1 MKLAGTVILY
11 HPDIALIARIK
22 TYLNI
27 LEVLYVVDNTE
38 HNDIN
43 IKNEVL
49 KYEKVQYLHDGENKG
64 IAIRLNQVAETA
76 IKDGHSALL
85 TMDQDSYFDLNMAL
99 QYIDCIYSFKS
110 YSNTAMFGVEFL
122 HQTQL
127 STCTSEK
134 VSELI
139 TSGSIINLDLF
150 KSIGRFDEKL
160 FIDYVDHEYCYRAIT
175 KGYEIVKFSNIFLQ
189 HSVGETVQKR
199 SFGSLKYT
207 QRSFHSAVR
216 IYYMVRN
223 YLYVKSLYNHSFP
236 VEMKHQQ
243 KSILTRI
250 KNKLLYSNER
260 IKLLRLIFRAFKD
273 YKEGRMGKIEL

>member
-11 HPDIALIARIK
+11 HPDMALMDRIK
-22 TYLNI
+22 TYINI
-27 LEVLYVVDNTE
+27 LEMLYIVDNTE
-38 HNDIN
+38 LNNIN
-43 IKNEVL
+43 IRNEVL
-49 KYEKVQYLHDGENKG
+49 KYQKVKYFHDGENKG
-64 IAIRLNQVAETA
+64 IAIRLNEAAETA
-76 IKDGHSALL
+76 IKDGYSALL
-85 TMDQDSYFDLNMAL
+85 TMDQDSCFDLNMAQ
-99 QYIDCIYSFKS
+99 QYIDCIASYKS

-122 HQTQL
+122 HQPQL

-139 TSGSIINLDLF
+139 TSGSIVNLDLF
-150 KSIGRFDEKL
+150 KNIGKFDEKL

-175 KGYEIVKFSNIFLQ
+175 KGYEIVKFSTIFLQ
-189 HSVGETVQKR
+189 HSVGEAVQKR

-223 YLYVKSLYNHSFP
+223 YLYVKSRYNHSFP
-236 VEMKHQQ
+236 AEMKHQQ

-250 KNKLLYSNER
+250 KNKLLYSKER
-260 IKLLRLIFRAFKD
+260 FKLLRLIFRAFKD

>member
-11 HPDIALIARIK
+11 YPDINLMARIK
-22 TYLNI
+22 TYINM

-38 HNDIN
+38 SNDIN
-43 IKNEVL
+43 IKNEIL
-49 KYEKVQYLHDGENKG
+49 KYQKVKYLHDGKNKG
-64 IAIRLNQVAETA
+64 IAMRLNEVAETA

-85 TMDQDSYFDLNMAL
+85 TMDQDSSFDLNMAQ
-99 QYIDCIYSFKS
+99 QYLDCIENFTS
-110 YSNTAMFGVEFL
+110 YKITAMFGVEFL
-122 HQTQL
+122 HQPQL

-139 TSGSIINLDLF
+139 TSGSILNLDLF
-150 KSIGRFDEKL
+150 KNIGKFDEKL

-175 KGYEIVKFSNIFLQ
+175 RGYDIIKLKNIFLQ
-189 HSVGETVQKR
+189 HSVGETVRKR
-199 SFGSLKYT
+199 SPVSLKYT
-207 QRSFHSAVR
+207 ERSFHSSVR

-223 YLYVKSLYNHSFP
+223 YLYVKSRYNNSFP

-260 IKLLRLIFRAFKD
+260 FKLLRLIFRAFKD
-273 YKEGRMGKIEL
+273 YKQERMGKMEL